1 VQPSFVGSTSADLE
15 ATMSTSYADSAQAR
29 EWDRRYDAWG
39 REKKSQPEELHDYEA
54 AEQMRTQAL
63 IDREARLV
71 EERKNLKRRI
81 DLAMV
86 KMELVCPPKGGA
98 A

>member
-1 VQPSFVGSTSADLE
+1 
-15 ATMSTSYADSAQAR
+15 MSTSYADSAQAR

-39 REKKSQPEELHDYEA
+39 REKKARPEEFHDYEA

-63 IDREARLV
+63 IDRDARLV

-81 DLAMV
+81 GLAMV